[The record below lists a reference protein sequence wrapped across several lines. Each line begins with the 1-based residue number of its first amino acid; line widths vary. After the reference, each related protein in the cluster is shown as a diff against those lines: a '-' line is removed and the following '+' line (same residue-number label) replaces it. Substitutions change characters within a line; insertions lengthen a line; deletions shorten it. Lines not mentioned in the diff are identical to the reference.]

1 MSSIEEPAK
10 HETIDTVRSEPE
22 EIIEIATVSTEWKP
36 SVEADALDDSC
47 TEKMFNMY

>member
-10 HETIDTVRSEPE
+10 RETIDTLRSEPE
-22 EIIEIATVSTEWKP
+22 EIIEIATASTERKP
-36 SVEADALDDSC
+36 SVDADALHDSC